1 MLRATAAV
9 MRTCSGGGSS
19 SSGGG
24 SSSGSRACHTKEPRL
39 TAPPQI
45 QHCSGTSA
53 DIPSTGPMAKSLR
66 IGAGESDD
74 RFQFT
79 MKPHRDLSEFPEDLK
94 GRRVLLCTES
104 FGPVNGVS
112 RTTLMLVNHL
122 RANGCNVAVVAP
134 YNSTKVNTFTPTLSS
149 PADNRKATKVPTG
162 LHGDDDRDSYRGG
175 QDIEVRLHGYPVP
188 FNPELSI
195 AYLVRLSSLY
205 ARTFGGPPDL
215 IYLAS
220 PASLGFQVLLQLRQR
235 PLLEQVPIIC
245 NFQTDLAGYCKTLFP
260 WPLGDM
266 ADHLFATVQSF
277 LFRHS
282 SVRTVFYP
290 STYVRRY
297 LEAHQV
303 PSDKMEVLTRG
314 VDATMFQPSKRNDR
328 LRKELAP
335 EGEIILIC
343 VARLAAEK
351 SFDFLAVA
359 ARELDERGLRF
370 KLYIVGG
377 NRQTEVE
384 DEIRGLFADLEHKGK
399 VVFAGFQIGEALAEA
414 YASADLFLHCSVSE
428 TFGLVVLESFAS
440 GVPVVARDMGGP
452 SDTVQDGVS
461 GFLTPPDDVSAF
473 VDKVVLLATN
483 DGMRKQFSER
493 ALRQAQEA
501 TWDKIN
507 NKVAWKML
515 DTILEREA
523 DVAELRLQDDER
535 GQKLSVS
542 AVPVFG
548 WLMLS
553 DAVRETVASSKLTA
567 ALGVIAGFWGVVS
580 VYLVFTKARRWAR
593 GLFRRSTD

>member
-1 MLRATAAV
+1 
-9 MRTCSGGGSS
+9 MRTCITSS
-19 SSGGG
+19 KS
-24 SSSGSRACHTKEPRL
+24 CHTKETLPPKSSPHFPDDSSSASLTKSDTDPRRGPL
-39 TAPPQI
+39 QSFAGNSSESNSFHFTM
-45 QHCSGTSA
+45 TSA
-53 DIPSTGPMAKSLR
+53 VPPTGPARDM
-66 IGAGESDD
+66 
-74 RFQFT
+74 
-79 MKPHRDLSEFPEDLK
+79 DLSRFPEALK

-122 RANGCNVAVVAP
+122 RANGCHVAVVAP
-134 YNSTKVNTFTPTLSS
+134 HNSTKVNTF
-149 PADNRKATKVPTG
+149 VPTSKTTAAPVDSN
-162 LHGDDDRDSYRGG
+162 HDDDRDHDRGG
-175 QDIEVRLHGYPVP
+175 RDIEVRLHGYPVP

-195 AYLVRLSSLY
+195 AYLVRLSALY

-235 PLLEQVPIIC
+235 PRHEQVPTLC

-277 LFRHS
+277 LFRHP
-282 SVRTVFYP
+282 SVRTIFYP
-290 STYVRRY
+290 SSYVRRY

-314 VDATMFQPSKRNDR
+314 VDATLFQPSKRNER
-328 LRKELAP
+328 LRGELAP

-351 SFDFLAVA
+351 SFDFLAMA

-384 DEIRGLFADLEHKGK
+384 EEIRGLFADLERKGK
-399 VVFAGFQIGEALAEA
+399 VVFDGFKVGEALAEA

-461 GFLTPPDDVSAF
+461 GFLTPPDDLSAF

-483 DGMRKQFSER
+483 DGMRRQFSER

-501 TWDKIN
+501 TWGKIN

-515 DTILEREA
+515 DTIVEREA
-523 DVAELRLQDDER
+523 ELAEMQLQGAER
-535 GQKLSVS
+535 GQSLSVS

-580 VYLVFTKARRWAR
+580 VYLVFTKARRWVR
-593 GLFRRSTD
+593 GLFRRSAG

>member
-1 MLRATAAV
+1 
-9 MRTCSGGGSS
+9 
-19 SSGGG
+19 
-24 SSSGSRACHTKEPRL
+24 
-39 TAPPQI
+39 
-45 QHCSGTSA
+45 
-53 DIPSTGPMAKSLR
+53 
-66 IGAGESDD
+66 
-74 RFQFT
+74 
-79 MKPHRDLSEFPEDLK
+79 
-94 GRRVLLCTES
+94 
-104 FGPVNGVS
+104 
-112 RTTLMLVNHL
+112 MLVSHL

-134 YNSTKVNTFTPTLSS
+134 HNSTKVNTFIPSPT
-149 PADNRKATKVPTG
+149 DNRKATAAPAG
-162 LHGDDDRDSYRGG
+162 SHDEEQNHDRR
-175 QDIEVRLHGYPVP
+175 DIEVRLQGYPVP

-205 ARTFGGPPDL
+205 ARTFGSPPDL

-220 PASLGFQVLLQLRQR
+220 PASLGFQVLLQLRQQ
-235 PLLEQVPIIC
+235 PWHEQVPIIC

-260 WPLGDM
+260 WPLGGM
-266 ADHLFATVQSF
+266 ADHMFATVQSF
-277 LFRHS
+277 LFRHP
-282 SVRTVFYP
+282 SVRTIFYP

-328 LRKELAP
+328 LRAELAP

-384 DEIRGLFADLEHKGK
+384 DEIRGLFAELERKGK
-399 VVFAGFQIGEALAEA
+399 VVFAGFKVGEALAEA
-414 YASADLFLHCSVSE
+414 YASADLFLHCSISE

-452 SDTVQDGVS
+452 SDIVKDGVN
-461 GFLTPPDDVSAF
+461 GYLTPPDDVSAF

-483 DGMRKQFSER
+483 EAMKKQLSER
-493 ALRQAQEA
+493 ALKQAQEA

-515 DTILEREA
+515 ETIREREA
-523 DVAELRLQDDER
+523 DVALQGEER
-535 GQKLSVS
+535 GQTMGVS

-553 DAVRETVASSKLTA
+553 GAVRETVASSKLTA

-580 VYLVFTKARRWAR
+580 VYLVFTKARRFVKE
-593 GLFRRSTD
+593 LFRRSTG